1 MGKLEKNKAENRARI
16 VDAAYRVFAEKGLE
30 NARISDIVRESGL
43 ARGTF
48 YNYFETVEDIWAT
61 IVGEIHQAS
70 SDLAHQARRNAAD
83 PFSFMADAYLIVF
96 SVFESHPDAMKLL
109 AKNQRATRE
118 ALMSGP
124 RLDSVLDL
132 LAGDMRN
139 SGFFDHLT
147 DEEIAIAGFSMVG
160 SALELLIQFHERGI
174 ALHAEHHARLMA
186 KLFYQGLQAPFPANP
201 EEGR

>member
-1 MGKLEKNKAENRARI
+1 MGKLEQNKAENRSRI
-16 VDAAYRVFAEKGLE
+16 VDAAYRVFAEKGVE

-70 SDLAHQARRNAAD
+70 AELAHQARSNAAD
-83 PFSFMADAYLIVF
+83 PFSFMADAYRIVF
-96 SVFESHPDAMKLL
+96 SVFELHPDAMKLL

-132 LAGDMRN
+132 LADDMRK

-147 DEEIAIAGFSMVG
+147 EEEIAIAGFSMVG

-174 ALHAEHHARLMA
+174 ALQAEHHARLMA
-186 KLFYQGLQAPFPANP
+186 KLFYQGLRAPIPAIP
-201 EEGR
+201 EAGS